1 MSPLLRSGNWGKSTS
16 RVTVTPPR
24 AAAPSKQPPPPNV
37 GVKNPVPA
45 QVVRAPR
52 RGVGKIRGVKAI
64 IQKDLPAF
72 SRQMA
77 AMLSAGMPIVAALET
92 LEEQAANPNFKLVL
106 GVLKRSIEG
115 GSSFSESLQ
124 QMPDVF
130 DVLYVNMVRAGEQSG
145 QFAETMR
152 RIGALLEATAR
163 LRRKVKS
170 AMTYPVVVLSLSLII
185 ATGMIIFIVPVFAG
199 MFSDFGGKLPAP
211 TQFLVDLSAA
221 GKKYGVIIV
230 PGIMLAVWG
239 FKKWKKTP
247 AGGWVM
253 DRFALKAPVFGV
265 LIQKV
270 AIARFSRTLSQ
281 LVQSGV
287 PILNALEIVAKA
299 AGNRIIESAILE
311 ARKAVEHGDT
321 LSSGLDGK
329 ECIPKL
335 VVRML
340 SAGEKTGKVDEMLES
355 VADTYDDEVEAMLA
369 ALTSLLEPL
378 LMVFLGVVIGGIV
391 VAMFM
396 PIFKMVEIIK

>member
-1 MSPLLRSGNWGKSTS
+1 MSPLLRSGGTGKPVGAIGSLAPKVAQKPALNTS
-16 RVTVTPPR
+16 
-24 AAAPSKQPPPPNV
+24 AK
-37 GVKNPVPA
+37 KPVAA
-45 QVVRAPR
+45 QVVRTTR
-52 RGVGKIRGVKAI
+52 KGVGKVRGANKIV
-64 IQKDLPAF
+64 QKDLAPF

-92 LEEQAANPNFKLVL
+92 LEEQAANPNFKIVI
-106 GVLKRSIEG
+106 GSLKRNIEG

-124 QMPDVF
+124 QIPDVF

-152 RIGALLEATAR
+152 RIGDLLEATAR

-185 ATGMIIFIVPVFAG
+185 ASGMIIFIVPVFAG
-199 MFSDFGGKLPAP
+199 MFNDFGGKLPAP
-211 TQFLVDLSAA
+211 TQFLVDLSA
-221 GKKYGVIIV
+221 GIKKYAAIII
-230 PGIMLAVWG
+230 PAIMLTIWG
-239 FKKWKKTP
+239 FKRWKKT
-247 AGGWVM
+247 ASGAWAM
-253 DRFALKAPVFGV
+253 DRMALKAPVFG
-265 LIQKV
+265 LLTQKV
-270 AIARFSRTLSQ
+270 AIARFSRNLSQ

-299 AGNRIIESAILE
+299 ANNLVIESAIMD

-321 LSSGLDGK
+321 LSSGLEGK
-329 ECIPKL
+329 DCIPKL

-340 SAGEKTGKVDEMLES
+340 SAGEKTGKVDEMLGS

-369 ALTSLLEPL
+369 SLTSLLEPL

-391 VAMFM
+391 VCMFL
-396 PIFKMVEIIK
+396 PIFKMVDVIK